1 MVSMRPAL
9 VSLLLVVTLGLAAG
23 CGGGEN
29 VVQTTG
35 AATDGAAQ
43 LAPRDSAAYVGIDT
57 NLDSA
62 QWQQLQELLDRFPDG
77 DQLVQKIVDEAGKDG
92 VSWDDV
98 KPALGPLT
106 AVVLLRGKSS
116 PVVLVQPEDRAK
128 LDALLAK
135 SDERQ
140 VSTDLEDGWVAIA
153 RTQAELDAYREARE
167 LGGLDEDATFRTAME
182 DLPADSLASGFVR
195 GDAFDAAT
203 ALQSNPLGVT
213 GLSGAGNDLQSL
225 GFAVEAQDDGLH
237 VVGSVRAKGDVP
249 DVQSYEP
256 TLLAKVPDR
265 TFVALSFHGTAD
277 LSDQLSSNGALK
289 SLLPMIEQGLGI
301 KLADVAEL
309 IEGEVVLYVRP
320 GVGIPEVTLAA
331 EAPDEAR
338 AIGIVDRLARGL
350 QGTVETL
357 EVDGVTAHA
366 VQAQQVRI
374 AWAAFDNVL
383 LVSTGPTAFR
393 DFRGDGEKLVD
404 DEGFQAAME
413 QVGGL
418 GNETGGL
425 AYVDLSEAVP
435 FIDGLA
441 GLAGDRL
448 PDVWRRN
455 LEPLESFAA
464 QGSQDGDA
472 VRFEAFLGVADR

>member
-9 VSLLLVVTLGLAAG
+9 ASLLLALTLGLAAG

-29 VVQTTG
+29 VVQTA

-43 LAPRDSAAYVGIDT
+43 LAPRDSAAYIGVDT
-57 NLDSA
+57 DLDSA

-92 VSWDDV
+92 VSWNDDV

-106 AVVLLRGKSS
+106 AVVLLRGKAQ

-135 SDERQ
+135 SDEQQ

-167 LGGLDEDATFRTAME
+167 LGSLDQDATFRTAME
-182 DLPADSLASGFVR
+182 GLPADSLASGFVR
-195 GDAFDAAT
+195 GDALDAAT
-203 ALQSNPLGVT
+203 ALQSNPLGIT
-213 GLSGAGNDLQSL
+213 GLSGAGADLQSL

-237 VVGSVRAKGDVP
+237 VVGSVRTGADVP

-256 TLLAKVPDR
+256 KLLAQVPER

-277 LSDQLSSNGALK
+277 LSEQLSSNQALK
-289 SLLPMIEQGLGI
+289 SLLPMIEQGIGM

-309 IEGEVVLYVRP
+309 IEGEVVVYVRP
-320 GVGIPEVTLAA
+320 ALGIPEVTLVAD
-331 EAPDEAR
+331 APDGAR
-338 AIGIVDRLARGL
+338 AMGIVDRLAQGL
-350 QGTVETL
+350 KANVETL
-357 EVDGVTAHA
+357 ELDGVTAHA

-374 AWAAFDNVL
+374 AWAAFDGVL
-383 LVSTGPTAFR
+383 LVSTGATAIR
-393 DFRGDGEKLVD
+393 DFRADGAKLVD
-404 DEGFQAAME
+404 DEDFEAAMDE
-413 QVGGL
+413 VGGL
-418 GNETGGL
+418 GNETVGL

-435 FIDGLA
+435 FVEGLA
-441 GLAGDRL
+441 GLTGERL

-455 LEPLESFAA
+455 LEPLESFAV
-464 QGSQDGDA
+464 QGSEDGDA
-472 VRFEAFLGVADR
+472 IRFEAFVGVADR